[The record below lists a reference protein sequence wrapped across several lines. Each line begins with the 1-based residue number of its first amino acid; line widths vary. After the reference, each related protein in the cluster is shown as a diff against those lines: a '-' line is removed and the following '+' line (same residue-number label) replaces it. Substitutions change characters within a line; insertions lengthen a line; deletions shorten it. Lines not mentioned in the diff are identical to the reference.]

1 MLAEYWSR
9 VRAWCEDTVRSSAI
23 KGLSESIEGR
33 IVRNAAPA
41 ILAYIVV
48 AAVLSGQLLLQQWPE
63 SFAAFLLGSPA
74 LAVAMLSLLAIASRP
89 SLATRVPLY
98 ACGGF
103 ALLAS
108 LQCIM
113 GAAAMCLPSPPS
125 RPAFALF
132 TTVVVLCLCFG
143 LSKTFVRQ
151 SVKTMQKAKAKVV
164 QHVADLPE
172 EDEDESAAFS
182 DAED

>member
-1 MLAEYWSR
+1 MIAEYWSR
-9 VRAWCEDTVRSSAI
+9 IRAWCEDTVRTSAI
-23 KGLSESIEGR
+23 KGLSESVEGKA
-33 IVRNAAPA
+33 IRNAAPA

-48 AAVLSGQLLLQQWPE
+48 AAILSSQLLLQQWPE

-74 LAVAMLSLLAIASRP
+74 LAVAMLSLLAIAARP
-89 SLATRVPLY
+89 QIASTVPLY

-113 GAAAMCLPSPPS
+113 GAIAMCLPSPPS
-125 RPAFALF
+125 RIVFAVI
-132 TTVVVLCLCFG
+132 TTVVVLGLCFG
-143 LSKTFVRQ
+143 LSKSFVR
-151 SVKTMQKAKAKVV
+151 SSIHSMKKAKAQVE
-164 QHVADLPE
+164 QRVAQDLPPA
-172 EDEDESAAFS
+172 EDSDTYT